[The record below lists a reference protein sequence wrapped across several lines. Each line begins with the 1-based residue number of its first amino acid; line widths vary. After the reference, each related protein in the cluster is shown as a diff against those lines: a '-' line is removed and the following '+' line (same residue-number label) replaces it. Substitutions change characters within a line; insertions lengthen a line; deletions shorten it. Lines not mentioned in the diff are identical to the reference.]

1 VTISWVPGSGQ
12 DAVEP
17 TVDVFVSD
25 GTRALHQ
32 TGARTRKL
40 TLHGI
45 DPPLTVTAV
54 VRGLRDDDVSGPA
67 ARARSVGR

>member
-1 VTISWVPGSGQ
+1 M
-12 DAVEP
+12 
-17 TVDVFVSD
+17 
-25 GTRALHQ
+25 
-32 TGARTRKL
+32 RKL

-67 ARARSVGR
+67 ARARSVGRCRDATVLAKLSF